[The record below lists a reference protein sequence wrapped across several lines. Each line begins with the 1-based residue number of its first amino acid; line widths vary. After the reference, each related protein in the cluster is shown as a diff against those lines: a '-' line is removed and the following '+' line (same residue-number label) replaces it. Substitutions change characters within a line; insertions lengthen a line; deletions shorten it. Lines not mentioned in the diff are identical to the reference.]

1 MLIKFESFWF
11 FLWGFDFMAAG
22 AEMKGEAAPV
32 AVDTSLTESNGS
44 EISCGGNVKSVG
56 NVVKESDSKQEFGMQ
71 HIVDM
76 LSNLKLNPMAK
87 EFFPS
92 YYSNDRSPDQFAG
105 AFFVPVDKN
114 SGNYGFPNN
123 RRV

>member
-1 MLIKFESFWF
+1 
-11 FLWGFDFMAAG
+11 MAAG
-22 AEMKGEAAPV
+22 AEMNGEAAVETCLP
-32 AVDTSLTESNGS
+32 ESNGS
-44 EISCGGNVKSVG
+44 VISSGVS
-56 NVVKESDSKQEFGMQ
+56 NVVKESDSKPEFRMQ

-76 LSNLKLNPMAK
+76 LSNLKLNPMAE

-105 AFFVPVDKN
+105 GFFVPVDKN
-114 SGNYGFPNN
+114 SGNDGFPNN

>member
-1 MLIKFESFWF
+1 
-11 FLWGFDFMAAG
+11 MAAG
-22 AEMKGEAAPV
+22 AEMNGEAAVAAPV
-32 AVDTSLTESNGS
+32 AAHTSSPETNDSA
-44 EISCGGNVKSVG
+44 ISSGGNAVSMS
-56 NVVKESDSKQEFGMQ
+56 NVVNESDSKSEFRMQ

-92 YYSNDRSPDQFAG
+92 YYVNDRSADQFAG
-105 AFFVPVDKN
+105 TFFVPADKN
-114 SGNYGFPNN
+114 SGNDGFPNN

>member
-1 MLIKFESFWF
+1 
-11 FLWGFDFMAAG
+11 MAAG
-22 AEMKGEAAPV
+22 AEMNGEAASV
-32 AVDTSLTESNGS
+32 AVNTSLPESKGS
-44 EISCGGNVKSVG
+44 EISSGGN
-56 NVVKESDSKQEFGMQ
+56 VKESDSKQEFGMQ

-87 EFFPS
+87 EFVPS